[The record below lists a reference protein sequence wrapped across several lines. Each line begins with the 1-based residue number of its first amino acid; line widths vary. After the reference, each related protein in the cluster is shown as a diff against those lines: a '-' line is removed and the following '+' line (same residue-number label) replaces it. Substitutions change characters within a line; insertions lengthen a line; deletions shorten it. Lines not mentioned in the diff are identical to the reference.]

1 MRNDE
6 LMTSDMTAGLAGLT
20 CGAHGTERPRPA
32 RHDRNTA
39 RRRVAVAHTCLAHT
53 CLVRTRAALT
63 CLALCAVLA
72 GALPALARAETTQ
85 LPGGE
90 YPDAQCTSPM
100 RPFAGDKAWE
110 WDLYRQKMGAYRAC
124 VDAYVRRARADIEH
138 IQGKIDKAVREYNR
152 EVTMP

>member
-1 MRNDE
+1 MLRNYLTTNDRK
-6 LMTSDMTAGLAGLT
+6 DGLAGVPRGVT
-20 CGAHGTERPRPA
+20 GAARMATAPGKRPA
-32 RHDRNTA
+32 M
-39 RRRVAVAHTCLAHT
+39 RRRFVAAPICQVLM
-53 CLVRTRAALT
+53 
-63 CLALCAVLA
+63 CLALCAALW
-72 GALPALARAETTQ
+72 GALPASARAEATQ

-110 WDLYRQKMGAYRAC
+110 WDMYRQKMGAYRAC

>member
-1 MRNDE
+1 MLDN
-6 LMTSDMTAGLAGLT
+6 DMTTNDMTGSHAGRPGGTGCAGRA
-20 CGAHGTERPRPA
+20 G
-32 RHDRNTA
+32 
-39 RRRVAVAHTCLAHT
+39 
-53 CLVRTRAALT
+53 RAAAALL
-63 CLALCAVLA
+63 CLAL
-72 GALPALARAETTQ
+72 GTALLGGLPTSARAEATQ
-85 LPGGE
+85 LGGD

-124 VDAYVRRARADIEH
+124 VDAYVRRARADIEI

>member
-1 MRNDE
+1 MRNNALTMNDMSDGRAGPFCGVCRAGR
-6 LMTSDMTAGLAGLT
+6 LM
-20 CGAHGTERPRPA
+20 PA
-32 RHDRNTA
+32 RRGRNIA
-39 RRRVAVAHTCLAHT
+39 RRHIA
-53 CLVRTRAALT
+53 AALT
-63 CLALCAVLA
+63 CLALGAVLL
-72 GALPALARAETTQ
+72 GMVPASARAEATL

>member
-1 MRNDE
+1 MRSNELTTNDRQNGQSGGFRCSHHAGP
-6 LMTSDMTAGLAGLT
+6 LASIKSGRDRIRHGITATLTS
-20 CGAHGTERPRPA
+20 
-32 RHDRNTA
+32 
-39 RRRVAVAHTCLAHT
+39 
-53 CLVRTRAALT
+53 LVLGAAL
-63 CLALCAVLA
+63 L
-72 GALPALARAETTQ
+72 GSLPMSARADTTQ

-110 WDLYRQKMGAYRAC
+110 WDMYRQKMGAYRAC

>member
-1 MRNDE
+1 MLRNYLTTNDRK
-6 LMTSDMTAGLAGLT
+6 DGLAGVPRGVARAARMAT
-20 CGAHGTERPRPA
+20 APEKRPA
-32 RHDRNTA
+32 T
-39 RRRVAVAHTCLAHT
+39 RRRFAVAPIWLASR
-53 CLVRTRAALT
+53 CLVLM
-63 CLALCAVLA
+63 CLALSAALW
-72 GALPALARAETTQ
+72 GALPASARAEATQ

-110 WDLYRQKMGAYRAC
+110 WDMYRQKMGAYRAC

>member
-1 MRNDE
+1 MRNNALTMNDMSDGRAGSFCGDCRAGR
-6 LMTSDMTAGLAGLT
+6 LMPGRRG
-20 CGAHGTERPRPA
+20 RNIVR
-32 RHDRNTA
+32 RHIA
-39 RRRVAVAHTCLAHT
+39 AV
-53 CLVRTRAALT
+53 LT
-63 CLALCAVLA
+63 CLALGSVLS
-72 GALPALARAETTQ
+72 GMVPASARAEATL

>member
-1 MRNDE
+1 MLDN
-6 LMTSDMTAGLAGLT
+6 DMTTNNMTGSHARCPGGTGWAGRAG
-20 CGAHGTERPRPA
+20 
-32 RHDRNTA
+32 
-39 RRRVAVAHTCLAHT
+39 
-53 CLVRTRAALT
+53 RAAAALL
-63 CLALCAVLA
+63 CLAL
-72 GALPALARAETTQ
+72 GTALPGGLPTSARAEATQ
-85 LPGGE
+85 LGGD

-124 VDAYVRRARADIEH
+124 VDAYVRRARADIEI

>member
-1 MRNDE
+1 MLDN
-6 LMTSDMTAGLAGLT
+6 DMTTNDMTGSHAGCPG
-20 CGAHGTERPRPA
+20 GTGYGTSAARGRTGA
-32 RHDRNTA
+32 RHLV
-39 RRRVAVAHTCLAHT
+39 VALLCI
-53 CLVRTRAALT
+53 ALGT
-63 CLALCAVLA
+63 
-72 GALPALARAETTQ
+72 ALPGGLPTSARAEATQ
-85 LPGGE
+85 LGGD

-124 VDAYVRRARADIEH
+124 VDAYVRRARADIEI

>member
-1 MRNDE
+1 MRNDQ
-6 LMTSDMTAGLAGLT
+6 LTTNGMPDGLAGSPVGVHRAGRLM
-20 CGAHGTERPRPA
+20 PA
-32 RHDRNTA
+32 KRDRNTT
-39 RRRVAVAHTCLAHT
+39 RRRFAAAPMY
-53 CLVRTRAALT
+53 LVLT
-63 CLALCAVLA
+63 CLALGIALS
-72 GALPALARAETTQ
+72 GALPASARAEATL

>member
-1 MRNDE
+1 MR
-6 LMTSDMTAGLAGLT
+6 LAPMCL
-20 CGAHGTERPRPA
+20 
-32 RHDRNTA
+32 A
-39 RRRVAVAHTCLAHT
+39 RRYLAPI
-53 CLVRTRAALT
+53 CLVLT
-63 CLALCAVLA
+63 CLALCA
-72 GALPALARAETTQ
+72 ALSVAQPASARAETTQ

-110 WDLYRQKMGAYRAC
+110 WDMYRQKMGAYRAC

>member
-1 MRNDE
+1 MRNNE
-6 LMTSDMTAGLAGLT
+6 LTMVG
-20 CGAHGTERPRPA
+20 R
-32 RHDRNTA
+32 RNGQTGFPCVKVAAPGGQRTA
-39 RRRVAVAHTCLAHT
+39 RRRSAVAQMR
-53 CLVRTRAALT
+53 LVLT
-63 CLALCAVLA
+63 CLTLCAALS
-72 GALPALARAETTQ
+72 GALPASARAQATL

-110 WDLYRQKMGAYRAC
+110 WDMYRQKMGAYRAC
-124 VDAYVRRARADIEH
+124 VDTYVRRARADIEH

>member
-1 MRNDE
+1 M
-6 LMTSDMTAGLAGLT
+6 
-20 CGAHGTERPRPA
+20 
-32 RHDRNTA
+32 
-39 RRRVAVAHTCLAHT
+39 V
-53 CLVRTRAALT
+53 LT
-63 CLALCAVLA
+63 CLALCA
-72 GALPALARAETTQ
+72 ALSVAQPASARAETTQ

-110 WDLYRQKMGAYRAC
+110 WDMYRQKMGAYRAC